1 MAWVPENTELKVID
15 ELFVYTDY
23 SQTFSY
29 TDDLDPTTDYVVTGI
44 VADKT
49 NNLMNVGVDTISGQ
63 YDGEP
68 HGGSSIYYLKKD
80 KSYETVTNFSDIT
93 DAYEICSYSPPTVQ
107 TVTYS
112 YTVTAE
118 DQNDIGAP
126 VSQTYTV
133 VATFN
138 WDIGKAALLN
148 AVNETRVGR

>member
-1 MAWVPENTELKVID
+1 MPWSPEQTELKVVD

-23 SQTFSY
+23 EQTFSY
-29 TDDLDPTTDYVVTGI
+29 TGEEGTDYVVTGI
-44 VADKT
+44 VADRS

-80 KSYETVTNFSDIT
+80 KTYETVSNFDDIT
-93 DAYEICSYSPPTVQ
+93 NSYEICSYTPPMIQ

-118 DQNDIGAP
+118 DQNEIGEP
-126 VSQTYTV
+126 VEQTYTV
-133 VATFN
+133 VATFS
-138 WDIGKAALLN
+138 WDAGKAALLN
-148 AVNETRVGR
+148 AVAETRIGR